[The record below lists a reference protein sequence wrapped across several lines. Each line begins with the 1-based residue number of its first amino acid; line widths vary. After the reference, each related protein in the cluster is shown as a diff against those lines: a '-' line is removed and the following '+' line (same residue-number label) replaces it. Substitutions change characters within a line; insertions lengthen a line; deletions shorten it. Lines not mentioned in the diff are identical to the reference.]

1 MHKIGCMSD
10 DEQPATALDP
20 TFFEGWLTIDIL
32 AWDWNLRIAINPAAV
47 GRKVQ
52 FQGLDYGRD
61 FILDGRIRAPREL
74 RGKSIKV
81 TLSPFGPKVRFG
93 RGGLRS
99 VGQLAVPPPGSESD
113 FEGVLM
119 LPEDA
124 IATTAASLASTWKHL
139 QVRILDQ
146 DVQGAEVLSYHFAA
160 AIHPNLQAGAD
171 DD

>member
-1 MHKIGCMSD
+1 MSD
-10 DEQPATALDP
+10 DEQPTTVLGPA
-20 TFFEGWLTIDIL
+20 FFEGRLMIDIL
-32 AWDWNLRIAINPAAV
+32 TWDWNLRVAINSAAR

-61 FILDGRIRAPREL
+61 FILHGRISAPREL

-93 RGGLRS
+93 RGGLQR
-99 VGQLAVPPPGSESD
+99 VGRLTVPPPDSEFD

-119 LPEDA
+119 LPDDA
-124 IATTAASLASTWKHL
+124 IATTATSLATTWKHL

-146 DVQGAEVLSYHFAA
+146 DVQGAKVLSYHFAA
-160 AIHPNLQAGAD
+160 AIHPNLRAWAHGD
-171 DD
+171 